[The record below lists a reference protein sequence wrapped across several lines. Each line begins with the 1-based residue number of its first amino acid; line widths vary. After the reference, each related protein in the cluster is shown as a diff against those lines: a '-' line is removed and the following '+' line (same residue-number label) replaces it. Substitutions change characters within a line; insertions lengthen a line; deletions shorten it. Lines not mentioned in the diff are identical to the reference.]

1 MNSINVKEYASFI
14 WAVADTLR
22 GDYKQADYGKII
34 LPLAVLRRMDCVL
47 KDKKEKV
54 FKTYESLRY
63 RSNSFEIIFYDK
75 KRDLRKEISK
85 YSKTNSK

>member
-1 MNSINVKEYASFI
+1 MTNINVKEYASFI

-47 KDKKEKV
+47 RDNKEKAL
-54 FKTYESLRY
+54 KPMRL
-63 RSNSFEIIFYDK
+63 
-75 KRDLRKEISK
+75 
-85 YSKTNSK
+85 